1 MTPKEILLLVFAAVL
16 LAGGMM
22 GWIKARSVPSVM
34 SAAVFALVFVLIATD
49 ALTLPWL
56 AETTLALLAVLMGVR
71 WAKSKKFMPAG
82 LIAVL
87 AAVVFVLQFVL

>member
-22 GWIKARSVPSVM
+22 GWIKAKSVPSVV
-34 SAAVFALVFVLIATD
+34 SAAVFALIFVLIATD

-87 AAVVFVLQFVL
+87 AAVVLVLQFVL

>member
-22 GWIKARSVPSVM
+22 GWVRAKSVPSVV
-34 SAAVFALVFVLIATD
+34 SAAVFALVLVLVGSGAVRV
-49 ALTLPWL
+49 PWL
-56 AETTLALLAVLMGVR
+56 AEITLALLASVMGVR

-87 AAVVFVLQFVL
+87 AAVVLALQFVL

>member
-1 MTPKEILLLVFAAVL
+1 MTPKEVLLLVLAAVL

-22 GWIKARSVPSVM
+22 GWIKARSVPSVVS
-34 SAAVFALVFVLIATD
+34 SAAFALIFVLIATD

-87 AAVVFVLQFVL
+87 AAVVLVLQFVL